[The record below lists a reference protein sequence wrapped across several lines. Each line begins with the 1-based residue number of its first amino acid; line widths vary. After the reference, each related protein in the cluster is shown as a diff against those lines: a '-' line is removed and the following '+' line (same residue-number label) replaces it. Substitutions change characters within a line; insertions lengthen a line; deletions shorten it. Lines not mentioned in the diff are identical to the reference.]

1 MSVPHNRCFRSAGL
15 RSTTVAV
22 CFARTAYTYRGAD
35 ARTWDFIYDFDGVI
49 GDSEALANSVL
60 AEAITRL
67 GRPTTL
73 EGALDRYMGKRWPE
87 VIALI
92 ESDLGRAL
100 PDSFSDD
107 LKSATL
113 ERFRV
118 DLREV
123 EGASRFIRHFSD
135 VPRCIASSSSLDR
148 LHTCL
153 RILGLANEFGS
164 HIYSAGMV
172 ERGKAHPD
180 IFLLAAQKLK
190 IRPSNCI
197 VIEDSSSG
205 VSAGVAAGMMVVG
218 LCAGSHLRPGKDAQ
232 RLTAAGASFTASTW
246 GEALE
251 IVEHALRNG
260 MVA

>member
-1 MSVPHNRCFRSAGL
+1 MRERGL
-15 RSTTVAV
+15 
-22 CFARTAYTYRGAD
+22 
-35 ARTWDFIYDFDGVI
+35 IYDFDGVI
-49 GDSEALANSVL
+49 GDSEALANIVL
-60 AEAITRL
+60 ADTITRL

-92 ESDLGRAL
+92 ESDLGRTL

-107 LKSATL
+107 LRLATL
-113 ERFRV
+113 ERFRA

-123 EGASRFIRHFSD
+123 QGASGFLRHFSD
-135 VPRCIASSSSLDR
+135 TPHCIASSSSLDR
-148 LHTCL
+148 LNTCL
-153 RILGLANEFGS
+153 QILGLADAFGA
-164 HIYSAGMV
+164 HIYSADMV
-172 ERGKAHPD
+172 ERGKPYPD
-180 IFLLAAQKLK
+180 IFLFAAQKLK
-190 IRPSNCI
+190 IHPSNCI

-218 LCAGSHLRPGKDAQ
+218 LCAGSHLRPGHSQ

-251 IVEHALRNG
+251 IVEHALKSDI
-260 MVA
+260 VA